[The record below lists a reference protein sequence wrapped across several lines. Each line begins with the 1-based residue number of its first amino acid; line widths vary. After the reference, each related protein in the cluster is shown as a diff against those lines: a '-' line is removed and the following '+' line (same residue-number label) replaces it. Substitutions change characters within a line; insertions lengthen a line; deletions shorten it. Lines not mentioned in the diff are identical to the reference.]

1 MEKKALPLTCAN
13 QSAQSRKCWTNKREI
28 VRQARIR
35 QGNPHVP
42 LCAGTRNWMAEPE
55 REKRHQPAKTQ
66 SGARDHDHEP
76 EEN

>member
-1 MEKKALPLTCAN
+1 M
-13 QSAQSRKCWTNKREI
+13 
-28 VRQARIR
+28 

-66 SGARDHDHEP
+66 SGARDHDHES